1 MIINWEIL
9 IYRVLE
15 EFLEESYVFKQI
27 INKQLNVKKFTV
39 LAYYFDFFNIYLPS
53 QNKKM
58 TILKKNYTTLLV
70 ICNILL
76 LITIF
81 TLFSFCF
88 LSRSES
94 NIVYVDNVTLFN
106 GFNMSKD
113 LGKINNE
120 KITKQKKKLDS
131 LYTIYSIFKE
141 QKNTEKATSLEIQ
154 LRSEDQELRK
164 INEYFSNDV
173 SQQVWNRLNQY
184 IKEYGEANEYK
195 IILGTQGNGN
205 IMFAEDGIDITEKI
219 LEYANNKYEGN

>member
-1 MIINWEIL
+1 M
-9 IYRVLE
+9 
-15 EFLEESYVFKQI
+15 
-27 INKQLNVKKFTV
+27 
-39 LAYYFDFFNIYLPS
+39 
-53 QNKKM
+53 
-58 TILKKNYTTLLV
+58 
-70 ICNILL
+70 L

-81 TLFSFCF
+81 VLFSFF
-88 LSRSES
+88 NRSES

-141 QKNTEKATSLEIQ
+141 QKNTEKATALENQ

-164 INEYFSNDV
+164 INEYFSNEM

-184 IKEYGEANEYK
+184 IKEYGEANQYK

-205 IMFAEDGIDITEKI
+205 IMFAQDGVDITTTV
-219 LEYANNKYEGN
+219 LEYANTKYEGN

>member
-1 MIINWEIL
+1 M
-9 IYRVLE
+9 
-15 EFLEESYVFKQI
+15 
-27 INKQLNVKKFTV
+27 
-39 LAYYFDFFNIYLPS
+39 
-53 QNKKM
+53 
-58 TILKKNYTTLLV
+58 LV
-70 ICNILL
+70 ICNVLL
-76 LITIF
+76 LITVF
-81 TLFSFCF
+81 VLFSFF
-88 LSRSES
+88 NRSES

-141 QKNTEKATSLEIQ
+141 QKNTEKATALENQ

-164 INEYFSNDV
+164 INEYFSNEM

-184 IKEYGEANEYK
+184 IKEYGEANQYK

-205 IMFAEDGIDITEKI
+205 IMFAQDGVDITTTV
-219 LEYANNKYEGN
+219 LEYANSKYEGN

>member
-1 MIINWEIL
+1 M
-9 IYRVLE
+9 
-15 EFLEESYVFKQI
+15 
-27 INKQLNVKKFTV
+27 
-39 LAYYFDFFNIYLPS
+39 
-53 QNKKM
+53 
-58 TILKKNYTTLLV
+58 LV
-70 ICNILL
+70 ICNVLL

-81 TLFSFCF
+81 VLFSFF
-88 LSRSES
+88 NRSES

-141 QKNTEKATSLEIQ
+141 QKNTEKATALENQ

-164 INEYFSNDV
+164 INEYFSNEM

-184 IKEYGEANEYK
+184 IKEYGEANQYK

-205 IMFAEDGIDITEKI
+205 IMFAQDGVDITTTV
-219 LEYANNKYEGN
+219 LEYANTKYEGN

>member
-1 MIINWEIL
+1 M
-9 IYRVLE
+9 
-15 EFLEESYVFKQI
+15 
-27 INKQLNVKKFTV
+27 
-39 LAYYFDFFNIYLPS
+39 
-53 QNKKM
+53 
-58 TILKKNYTTLLV
+58 
-70 ICNILL
+70 
-76 LITIF
+76 ITIF

-205 IMFAEDGIDITEKI
+205 IMFAENGIDITEKI